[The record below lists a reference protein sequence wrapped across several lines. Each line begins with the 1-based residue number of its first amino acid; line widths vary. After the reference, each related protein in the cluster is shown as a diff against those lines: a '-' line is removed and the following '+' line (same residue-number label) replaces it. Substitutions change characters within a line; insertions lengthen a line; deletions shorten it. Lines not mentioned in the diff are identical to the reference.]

1 MFFCVCYRKTQ
12 SIERPIKLSCH
23 GAIQVIQDF
32 DSAVAYIF
40 SVQAVFASDATSAG
54 DFVPALLV
62 LSKVLRLLTPHVGG
76 NVPSS
81 TCLILRET
89 KGPGS
94 FEGFFGSSLRGSGKS
109 KTQLALSR
117 GRILR
122 TAYPQT
128 TLVDKYKNAV
138 YGSCGETIP
147 FFCTLAQWVSLL
159 LGNPVINAKDRC

>member
-1 MFFCVCYRKTQ
+1 MLMFFVYVYRRTI
-12 SIERPIKLSCH
+12 SIRDPIKLSCH

-40 SVQAVFASDATSAG
+40 SVQAVFPRDATSAG
-54 DFVPALLV
+54 DFVPSLLV
-62 LSKVLRLLTPHVGG
+62 LSKVLELLENHVPGRL
-76 NVPSS
+76 PSS

-94 FEGFFGSSLRGSGKS
+94 FEGFFGSSLRGRGKS

-122 TAYPQT
+122 KAYPQT

-147 FFCTLAQWVSLL
+147 FYCTLAQ
-159 LGNPVINAKDRC
+159 